1 MSTAVWIIIVLVVL
15 AIIALLVMLPR
26 MRAQSRERQ
35 AKHELGHRRE
45 RVATDN
51 REQAGVR
58 SRQAEQAEQKAVA
71 AQQAAERERAEA
83 RRLETEADRHEQGLA
98 DDELIEDH
106 ERDRLGPVAGTPI
119 DSDADGRDDR
129 DERDDR
135 DARAGQD
142 ERSGRFDRDSEGRGE
157 GLDERE
163 VAHEQG
169 REDERTG
176 DRPAAR
182 RDDA

>member
-1 MSTAVWIIIVLVVL
+1 MSTAAWIIIVLAVL
-15 AIIALLVMLPR
+15 AIIALVVLMPR
-26 MRAQSRERQ
+26 MRAKSQEQ
-35 AKHELGHRRE
+35 KAKRELGQRRE

-51 REQAGVR
+51 REQAGVS
-58 SRQAEQAEQKAVA
+58 SRQAEQAEQKAAA

-83 RRLETEADRHEQGLA
+83 RRLETEADRHERGLA

-119 DSDADGRDDR
+119 DSDRDGRDDR
-129 DERDDR
+129 VEGDDTGMQDDR
-135 DARAGQD
+135 G
-142 ERSGRFDRDSEGRGE
+142 GRIDRDNEARGE

-163 VAHEQG
+163 VAYEQG
-169 REDERTG
+169 REDEKEG

-182 RDDA
+182 RSDA

>member
-1 MSTAVWIIIVLVVL
+1 MSTAVWIIIVLAVL
-15 AIIALLVMLPR
+15 AIIALVVMLPR

-35 AKHELGHRRE
+35 AKRELGQRRE

-51 REQAGVR
+51 REQAGQR

-129 DERDDR
+129 VEGDDR
-135 DARAGQD
+135 VAQD
-142 ERSGRFDRDSEGRGE
+142 ERSGRFDHDNEARGE

-163 VAHEQG
+163 VAYEQG
-169 REDERTG
+169 REDKQKEQS

-182 RDDA
+182 RSDA

>member
-1 MSTAVWIIIVLVVL
+1 MSTAAWIIIVLAVL
-15 AIIALLVMLPR
+15 AIIALVVLMPR
-26 MRAQSRERQ
+26 MRAKSQEQ
-35 AKHELGHRRE
+35 KAKRELGQRRE

-58 SRQAEQAEQKAVA
+58 SRQAEQAEQKAAA

-83 RRLETEADRHEQGLA
+83 RRLETEADRHERGLA

-119 DSDADGRDDR
+119 DSDADGRAEGDD
-129 DERDDR
+129 
-135 DARAGQD
+135 AVVQD
-142 ERSGRFDRDSEGRGE
+142 ERSGRFDPDNEARGE

-163 VAHEQG
+163 VAYEQG
-169 REDERTG
+169 RDDEREG

-182 RDDA
+182 RSDA

>member
-1 MSTAVWIIIVLVVL
+1 MSTAVWIIIVLAVL
-15 AIIALLVMLPR
+15 AIIALVVMLPR

-35 AKHELGHRRE
+35 AKRELGQRRE

-51 REQAGVR
+51 REEAGVR
-58 SRQAEQAEQKAVA
+58 SRQAEQAEQKAAA

-119 DSDADGRDDR
+119 DSDTDDAVLQ
-129 DERDDR
+129 E
-135 DARAGQD
+135 
-142 ERSGRFDRDSEGRGE
+142 ERSGRFDRDSEARGE

-163 VAHEQG
+163 VAYEQG
-169 REDERTG
+169 REDEREG
-176 DRPAAR
+176 DPPAAR
-182 RDDA
+182 RSDA

>member
-1 MSTAVWIIIVLVVL
+1 MSAAAWIIIVLAVL
-15 AIIALLVMLPR
+15 AIIALVVLMPR
-26 MRAQSRERQ
+26 LRAKSQEQ
-35 AKHELGHRRE
+35 KAKRELGQRRE

-51 REQAGVR
+51 REQAGQR
-58 SRQAEQAEQKAVA
+58 DRQAEQAEQKAAA

-119 DSDADGRDDR
+119 DSDGDGRDDR
-129 DERDDR
+129 VEGDGRDDTVVK
-135 DARAGQD
+135 D
-142 ERSGRFDRDSEGRGE
+142 EGSGRFDRDNEARGE
-157 GLDERE
+157 NLDERE
-163 VAHEQG
+163 VAYEQG
-169 REDERTG
+169 REDEREG

-182 RDDA
+182 PSDA